1 MRHPEKKKFVKRNWL
16 HCHLPLHL
24 QEKGVFLHI
33 VKKLT
38 DNGRKD

>member
-1 MRHPEKKKFVKRNWL
+1 VIVSYKDS
-16 HCHLPLHL
+16 HLPLHL